1 MDCDYINE
9 IRIASIGNVDSAKS
23 TTISVIANNVL
34 DDGKG
39 GARKKILK
47 HPHEKETGRT
57 SSVTQHYIKTPDK
70 IIGFIDLAGHERYL
84 KTTVSGLNGFFID
97 YAMVTIGLD
106 RGLVG
111 MAKEHLAIA
120 LALKIPIFILLTK
133 LDIAKE
139 HKRENIKK
147 KLKKLFMHPFA
158 GSKKV
163 EYINDSNINSLISNY
178 THSYNKIP
186 IFEISNTRGDN
197 IENLRNFILSLKH
210 YNQIGK
216 KIADNPKFIIDDRFK
231 IKGIGI
237 VISGITKEGI
247 FKKDESYYLGPFNGK
262 FKKVVIKSI
271 HDNFRQFVD
280 YLGAGQGGCF
290 NIKCIEKKDVINFAQ
305 IKKGLILTKYPF
317 SIKKFRAEVSILH
330 HPTTIKIN
338 YQPTIHCGTVRQTAK
353 IYKMSKELVR
363 TGDSAIVDFEFLFK
377 PEYIE
382 IGQKIVFRDGRT
394 KGIGTIKQLL

>member
-1 MDCDYINE
+1 MAYNFKDE

-23 TTISVIANNVL
+23 TTISVIANNIL
-34 DDGKG
+34 DDGRG
-39 GARKKILK
+39 SARSKMLK
-47 HPHEKETGRT
+47 HPHEKKSGRT
-57 SSVTQHYIKTPDK
+57 SSITQHYIKTKEK

-97 YAMVTIGLD
+97 YAMITIGFD

-120 LALKIPIFILLTK
+120 LALKIPLFVVLTK

-139 HKRENIKK
+139 HKRINLKK
-147 KLKKLFMHPFA
+147 QLKKLFKHPFA
-158 GSKKV
+158 GQKEV
-163 EYINDSNINSLISNY
+163 EYVNDSNIKSLITNY
-178 THSYNKIP
+178 SHTYNKIP

-197 IENLRNFILSLKH
+197 IENLRNFILSLKY
-210 YNQIGK
+210 YNQIGNQ
-216 KIADNPKFIIDDRFK
+216 ITDNPKFIIDDRFK

-237 VISGITKEGI
+237 VISGIAKEGV

-271 HDNFRQFVD
+271 HGNFKNFVD
-280 YLGAGQGGCF
+280 YLAAGQGGCF
-290 NIKCIEKKDVINFAQ
+290 NIKCIEKKDEINFNH

-317 SIKKFRAEVSILH
+317 SIKKFRAKVSILH
-330 HPTTIKIN
+330 HPTTIKLN

-394 KGIGTIKQLL
+394 KGVGIIQQLL

>member
-1 MDCDYINE
+1 MDIKNE

-23 TTISVIANNVL
+23 TTISVIANNIL

-39 GARKKILK
+39 GARSKILK
-47 HPHEKETGRT
+47 HPHEKDTGRT
-57 SSVTQHYIKTPDK
+57 SSITQYYIETDEN
-70 IIGFIDLAGHERYL
+70 ILGFIDLAGHEKYL

-111 MAKEHLAIA
+111 MAREHLALA
-120 LALKIPIFILLTK
+120 LALKIPIFLVLTK

-147 KLKKLFMHPFA
+147 RLAKLFNHPFA
-158 GSKKV
+158 GRKKL
-163 EYINDSNINSLISNY
+163 EDINHNNIDKLISNY
-178 THSYNKIP
+178 SHNYDKIP
-186 IFEISNTRGDN
+186 LFEISNTRGDN
-197 IENLRNFILSLKH
+197 IDNLRKFILSLKY
-210 YNQIGK
+210 YNKIGD
-216 KIADNPKFIIDDRFK
+216 INNSNPKFIIDDRFK
-231 IKGIGI
+231 IKGIGL

-247 FKKDESYYLGPFNGK
+247 FNKDETYYFGPFNGK
-262 FKKVVIKSI
+262 FKRVVIKSI
-271 HDNFRQFVD
+271 HDNFRNSINS
-280 YLGAGQGGCF
+280 LGCGQSGCF
-290 NIKCIEKKDVINFAQ
+290 NIKLLDKKDEISFNK
-305 IKKGLILTKYPF
+305 IKKGLILIKSPI

-353 IYKMSKELVR
+353 IYKMSKELIR
-363 TGDSAIVDFEFLFK
+363 TGDSAIVDFEFMFK

-394 KGIGTIKQLL
+394 KGIGTIKELL

>member
-1 MDCDYINE
+1 MNYNYINE

-23 TTISVIANNVL
+23 TTISVIANNKL

-39 GARKKILK
+39 GARSMILK
-47 HPHEKETGRT
+47 HPHEKDTGRT
-57 SSVTQHYIKTPDK
+57 SSVTQHYIKTKDK
-70 IIGFIDLAGHERYL
+70 IIGFIDLAGHEKYL

-111 MAKEHLAIA
+111 MAKEHLALA
-120 LALKIPIFILLTK
+120 LALKIPIFVLLTK

-139 HKRENIKK
+139 HKRANIKK
-147 KLKKLFMHPFA
+147 RLTKLFSHPFA
-158 GSKKV
+158 GRKQL
-163 EYINDSNINSLISNY
+163 EYITDKNIDSLVRNY
-178 THSYNKIP
+178 SPNYSKIP
-186 IFEISNTRGDN
+186 IFEISNTKGDN
-197 IENLRNFILSLKH
+197 IENLRNFILSLKY
-210 YNQIGK
+210 YNKIGDK
-216 KIADNPKFIIDDRFK
+216 YAENPKFIIDDRFK

-237 VISGITKEGI
+237 VISGIAKEGI
-247 FKKDESYYLGPFNGK
+247 FKKDETYYLGPFNGK

-290 NIKCIEKKDVINFAQ
+290 NIKCIEKKDDINYTR
-305 IKKGLILTKYPF
+305 IKKGLILTKNPI

-353 IYKMSKELVR
+353 IYKMDKELIR

-377 PEYIE
+377 PEHIE

-394 KGIGTIKQLL
+394 KGIGVIKQLL